1 MDHRKPPP
9 GRFFT
14 DYYCPIEAGYKDRSG
29 VLPYDKAASRA
40 LAATYQKPRD
50 VKGSEERTLFV
61 ARLSRETEEADIE
74 KAFGRFGELREIRL
88 LRDLVTGAP
97 RGYAFVMF
105 NRRRDAAAARAA
117 CRRLCIAGAD
127 VVVEPEFSRGL
138 PGWRPRRLGGGLG
151 GRKESGQL
159 RFGGVA
165 RPFVL
170 NPPAVRGWEG
180 AAGSR
185 HPDRDGGAASHRS
198 DRDGSGASRRFDH
211 DDSAVPRRSGRDD
224 PDRWDPDRRDP
235 GRQDPERQDPDRRD
249 RDRWDPDR
257 SDPDRRDPDRRD
269 PDRRDPDRQ
278 DPEQIPKA

>member
-97 RGYAFVMF
+97 RGYAFVVF

-117 CRRLCIAGAD
+117 CRRLC
-127 VVVEPEFSRGL
+127 
-138 PGWRPRRLGGGLG
+138 GGLG

-198 DRDGSGASRRFDH
+198 DRDGSGASRRLDH

-235 GRQDPERQDPDRRD
+235 DRQDPERQGPDRRD
-249 RDRWDPDR
+249 RDRRDPDR
-257 SDPDRRDPDRRD
+257 SDPDRRDPDRRDPDRRDPDCEDPERRDPDRRD